1 MTIPITIPIT
11 IPPILK
17 PRVADEAL
25 MATGVRVGTL
35 VGAERV
41 MDLKVEVVEVAE
53 GGVVVLGAAV
63 DTTTALI
70 VG

>member
-1 MTIPITIPIT
+1 
-11 IPPILK
+11 
-17 PRVADEAL
+17 

-41 MDLKVEVVEVAE
+41 MDLKVEVVEGAE

-70 VG
+70 VVCPAP